1 MHKDPLRLERSVSSS
16 ARALTMLDSPTT
28 QPERIAACA
37 DPADHEAWTWL
48 HETYRTPI
56 GDLCL
61 RSGLTPVETDEV
73 INDVLLRLSRRLVA
87 KPFKSE
93 TLRFR
98 AWLTQITHLRIF
110 EVRRQRKH
118 TQLTPEALT
127 LMAEWLPGAF
137 APQTDLEARHQL
149 EQHLWAV
156 CLDRVRTT
164 STPRSW
170 QIFETYCFH
179 NRPSP
184 EVAQAFNTTEFNVR
198 IIRMRMVH
206 RIRRQWAILAE
217 EGLQLPDAPEQEAP

>member
-1 MHKDPLRLERSVSSS
+1 
-16 ARALTMLDSPTT
+16 MLDSPTT

-37 DPADHEAWTWL
+37 NPADHEAWSWL
-48 HETYRTPI
+48 QETYRKPI

-61 RSGLTPVETDEV
+61 RSGLTPVEADEV

-93 TLRFR
+93 TTRFR

-118 TQLTPEALT
+118 AQLTPEALT
-127 LMAEWLPGAF
+127 LMTEWLPGTF
-137 APQTDLEARHQL
+137 APQTDVEARQQL

-156 CLDRVRTT
+156 CLDRVRTAVP
-164 STPRSW
+164 PRSW
-170 QIFETYCFH
+170 QIFEMYCFQ
-179 NRPSP
+179 NRPSQ
-184 EVAQAFNTTEFNVR
+184 EVAHAFNTTGFNVR
-198 IIRMRMVH
+198 IIRTRMVR

-217 EGLQLPDAPEQEAP
+217 EGLQLPDAPDKEAP